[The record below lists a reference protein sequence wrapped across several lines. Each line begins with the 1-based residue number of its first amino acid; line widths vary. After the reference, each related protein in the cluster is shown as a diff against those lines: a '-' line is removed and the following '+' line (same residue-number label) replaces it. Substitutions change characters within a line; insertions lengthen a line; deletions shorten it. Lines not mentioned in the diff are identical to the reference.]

1 MKKKIIFWVDG
12 NLSTFCILKKIQ
24 EDIDCEMHAI
34 FNVTNKP
41 KKFIQNQKLIDF
53 KSFSFY
59 HDNVTDLNSEPD
71 LNYLKQKEEEYNL
84 NFMTLLLND
93 RILYNF
99 NDFYQFTSN
108 QVLRLL
114 ELEIKYFENLFNKIK
129 PDYLIMNPVL
139 LRPGYLFYLICRVKQ
154 INILIPVS
162 TRLHGRSIISND
174 WDDLGFNKNK
184 FANHEKNQNF
194 ESIHKK
200 FDLREEVRETSERFL
215 QSKSLAI
222 SALFSFLFSK
232 NSNVKTHYTYF
243 GRTKFKVLQ
252 NYLFDMLRIK
262 LRKNFIDKN
271 LNYELEKNIKF
282 IYFPLHIEQERT
294 LLIDAPFYTNQ
305 FEIIRHIVK
314 SLPVDYKLVIKEH
327 PMMYTRSWRSINDY
341 KELLNLPNTILMHPS
356 TDSTEILKKCDLT
369 ISIHSSVSFESGYY
383 NKPAIIFTKT
393 SWSMLPHISMVESI
407 NDLPIV
413 IQKALN
419 MRVTQNEF
427 SQYVSYIEKNSFEF
441 DGNKF
446 PQDFSDYFNFGGY
459 LVDVDISDEKMMEFY
474 KKFYSEISVLAK
486 QLEQK
491 IQS

>member
-1 MKKKIIFWVDG
+1 M
-12 NLSTFCILKKIQ
+12 
-24 EDIDCEMHAI
+24 
-34 FNVTNKP
+34 
-41 KKFIQNQKLIDF
+41 
-53 KSFSFY
+53 
-59 HDNVTDLNSEPD
+59 
-71 LNYLKQKEEEYNL
+71 
-84 NFMTLLLND
+84 
-93 RILYNF
+93 
-99 NDFYQFTSN
+99 
-108 QVLRLL
+108 
-114 ELEIKYFENLFNKIK
+114 
-129 PDYLIMNPVL
+129 
-139 LRPGYLFYLICRVKQ
+139 
-154 INILIPVS
+154 
-162 TRLHGRSIISND
+162 HGRSIISND

-200 FDLREEVRETSERFL
+200 FDLREEVRDTSERFL

-252 NYLFDMLRIK
+252 NYLFDMLRTK

-282 IYFPLHIEQERT
+282 VYFPLHIEQERT

-369 ISIHSSVSFESGYY
+369 ISISGSASFESGYY
-383 NKPAIIFTKT
+383 NKPAINFTKT
-393 SWSMLPHISMVESI
+393 NWSMLPHISMVESI
-407 NDLPIV
+407 TDLPIV

-441 DGNKF
+441 DADKF